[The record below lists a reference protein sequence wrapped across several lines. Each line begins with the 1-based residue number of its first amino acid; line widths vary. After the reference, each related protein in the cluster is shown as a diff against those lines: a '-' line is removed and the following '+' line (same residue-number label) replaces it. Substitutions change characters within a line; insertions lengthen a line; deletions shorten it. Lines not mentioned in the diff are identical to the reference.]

1 MNARLVRTLA
11 FVALMG
17 IIFAASCATFVR
29 AEGAPT
35 AIAETTR

>member
-17 IIFAASCATFVR
+17 IIFAASCATFTR
-29 AEGAPT
+29 AET
-35 AIAETTR
+35 AATPLLETTR